1 VSDLCGIFGMH
12 GEIDKPL
19 IMKMSEA
26 LKHRGPDD
34 CGFFFD
40 NETALGNTRL
50 SIIDIK
56 GGHQP
61 IHNEDSTVW
70 IVFNG
75 EIYNFQELR
84 SALDKLGHTFYT
96 DSDTEVIVHA
106 YEQWGENC
114 VKELNGMWAF
124 AIWDANRKTLFLSR
138 DRLGIKPL
146 YYFSNDKGFIFAS
159 EIKAIILNKLVPKL
173 PNDPMI
179 YEYLVYGLHDH
190 TEQTF
195 FSQIKRLL
203 PAHNLVVDRKGIYVK
218 KYWNIQLINKEVEKS
233 NRDDDL
239 YAKEFLRL
247 FKDSV
252 RLQLISEVPIGT
264 CLSGGLD
271 SSSIVCMVNNL
282 LTLNA
287 DVIRVVGERQKTFT
301 VCFRDKQIDERKY
314 VEYLTAQTTAEK
326 NFVYPSSEQLWKD
339 IEKLV
344 YLQEEPFM
352 SASVYAQWSVMKLAS
367 QKVKVVL
374 DGQGGDELLA
384 GYEPYFAI
392 LVQELWKK
400 RKIHTFI
407 KELLLGLDMIA
418 RYVKQNFL
426 SLRPKQSDKLEK
438 LLSEEF
444 KSEFSSW
451 KVTTPRPGDLVALLC
466 QEVTKTSLPRLLRY
480 EDKNSMSFSL
490 EARVPFLDH
499 RLVEYMFSIPITQRL
514 KNGWTKHILRNAMKG
529 ILPEKIRKRRKKIGF
544 AIPEAAW
551 MKELRREIREV
562 FASPRFGER
571 RYFNQGEVLKEFDE
585 FCLMKSSGDA
595 NLFWRIL
602 NLEIW
607 LRVFVDK

>member
-1 VSDLCGIFGMH
+1 MH

-203 PAHNLVVDRKGIYVK
+203 PR
-218 KYWNIQLINKEVEKS
+218 
-233 NRDDDL
+233 
-239 YAKEFLRL
+239 
-247 FKDSV
+247 
-252 RLQLISEVPIGT
+252 
-264 CLSGGLD
+264 
-271 SSSIVCMVNNL
+271 
-282 LTLNA
+282 
-287 DVIRVVGERQKTFT
+287 
-301 VCFRDKQIDERKY
+301 
-314 VEYLTAQTTAEK
+314 
-326 NFVYPSSEQLWKD
+326 
-339 IEKLV
+339 
-344 YLQEEPFM
+344 
-352 SASVYAQWSVMKLAS
+352 
-367 QKVKVVL
+367 
-374 DGQGGDELLA
+374 
-384 GYEPYFAI
+384 
-392 LVQELWKK
+392 
-400 RKIHTFI
+400 
-407 KELLLGLDMIA
+407 
-418 RYVKQNFL
+418 
-426 SLRPKQSDKLEK
+426 
-438 LLSEEF
+438 
-444 KSEFSSW
+444 
-451 KVTTPRPGDLVALLC
+451 
-466 QEVTKTSLPRLLRY
+466 
-480 EDKNSMSFSL
+480 
-490 EARVPFLDH
+490 
-499 RLVEYMFSIPITQRL
+499 
-514 KNGWTKHILRNAMKG
+514 
-529 ILPEKIRKRRKKIGF
+529 
-544 AIPEAAW
+544 
-551 MKELRREIREV
+551 
-562 FASPRFGER
+562 
-571 RYFNQGEVLKEFDE
+571 
-585 FCLMKSSGDA
+585 
-595 NLFWRIL
+595 
-602 NLEIW
+602 
-607 LRVFVDK
+607 